1 MTAIKTH
8 LNQKTSFT
16 ILLLLFCLFAIN
28 GQNNNQ
34 ATNRFVSDFD
44 NKIAVNSINL
54 SNSKELDDNIRSI
67 FHDTKG
73 NYWFGTN
80 DAGVYRYDGKSLVQ
94 FTVKDGLSNNQVQSI
109 QEDKDGNIWFGTG
122 LFNVS
127 RFDRRSFTTFTK
139 KEEFPFMAE
148 DNHGW
153 KLSQTDLWF
162 YAGSGVYR
170 YSDNS
175 FVYLPLDNIQNKE
188 TQSSPFNL
196 SRYAV
201 YCLLKDK
208 KGNMWFGTQAQGVCH
223 YDGKSITWFKEKG
236 LSGPAVLGIFEDSK
250 GNLWFGNNGAGLFRY
265 DGKILT
271 NFTEENGLG
280 NKDFIA
286 SGKSNPGT
294 LARIYTINE
303 DNYGNLWIGTVDS
316 GVWRYDG
323 KNLINYTTTDGLASN
338 AVNTIY
344 KDRNGDLWFGT
355 DGDGI
360 CKFNGLTF
368 EKFRIN

>member
-127 RFDRRSFTTFTK
+127 RFDGKSFTTFTK

-148 DNHGW
+148 DNHEW
-153 KLSQTDLWF
+153 KLTQNDLWF

-208 KGNMWFGTQAQGVCH
+208 KGICG
-223 YDGKSITWFKEKG
+223 
-236 LSGPAVLGIFEDSK
+236 
-250 GNLWFGNNGAGLFRY
+250 
-265 DGKILT
+265 
-271 NFTEENGLG
+271 
-280 NKDFIA
+280 
-286 SGKSNPGT
+286 
-294 LARIYTINE
+294 LARKLRGYAIMME
-303 DNYGNLWIGTVDS
+303 NL
-316 GVWRYDG
+316 
-323 KNLINYTTTDGLASN
+323 LPGLKK
-338 AVNTIY
+338 
-344 KDRNGDLWFGT
+344 KD
-355 DGDGI
+355 
-360 CKFNGLTF
+360 
-368 EKFRIN
+368 

>member
-1 MTAIKTH
+1 MTSIKTH
-8 LNQKTSFT
+8 INKKTSFT

-28 GQNNNQ
+28 GQNINQ
-34 ATNRFVSDFD
+34 GTNRFVSDFD

-127 RFDRRSFTTFTK
+127 RFDGKSFITFTK

-153 KLSQTDLWF
+153 ELSQTDLWF

-280 NKDFIA
+280 IKDFIA

-303 DNYGNLWIGTVDS
+303 DNYGNIWIGTVDS

-368 EKFRIN
+368 EKLRIN